1 MAPRSSV
8 SFAGSPLALCAAL
21 LASVLAHSAGAQA
34 RPAAPPAAAVQQA
47 PVVSKDGTRIV
58 YDRSGDGPP
67 LVIVASALATRRD
80 ASRLAA
86 LLAPSFTVLNHDR
99 RGRGDS
105 GDGERYAVAR
115 EIEDI
120 EAIVDA
126 AGGRAFLFGSSSGAV
141 LALEAAHA
149 LGAKVEGL
157 VLFEPPFVVDDS
169 RPPIPDA
176 FFAGIAAHV
185 EAGRRREAVAAF
197 LQECVGVPAPMLAGM
212 QRSPMWRG
220 MEQLAHTLP
229 YDGAVMAGLQ
239 SGKPL
244 PQQRWTGVRART
256 LILDGERSDAYLR
269 RGAAALA
276 KVLRGAKQQTLPG
289 LDHSAVFMAP
299 QALVP
304 VVVGFLEPRAPKAGL
319 GAMRAA
325 PVRPQA
331 DR

>member
-1 MAPRSSV
+1 MAPRSRV
-8 SFAGSPLALCAAL
+8 LFAGSPLAHCAAL
-21 LASVLAHSAGAQA
+21 AAIVLALPAGAQE
-34 RPAAPPAAAVQQA
+34 RPPAPAAAAVQQA
-47 PVVSKDGTRIV
+47 VVSKDGTRIV

-86 LLAPSFTVLNHDR
+86 LLADSFTVCNHDR

-115 EIEDI
+115 EVEDI

-126 AGGRAFLFGSSSGAV
+126 AGGTAFLFGSSSGAV

-149 LGAKVEGL
+149 LGAKVQGL

-185 EAGRRREAVAAF
+185 EGGRRREAVAAF

-239 SGKPL
+239 DGAPL
-244 PQQRWTGVRART
+244 PKDRWTGVRART

-269 RGAAALA
+269 RGAEALA
-276 KVLRGAKQQTLPG
+276 EVLPGAKRLTLRG

-304 VVVGFLEPRAPKAGL
+304 AVVEFLAPRAPDAATGTV
-319 GAMRAA
+319 RAA
-325 PVRPQA
+325 SVRPQA
-331 DR
+331 GR